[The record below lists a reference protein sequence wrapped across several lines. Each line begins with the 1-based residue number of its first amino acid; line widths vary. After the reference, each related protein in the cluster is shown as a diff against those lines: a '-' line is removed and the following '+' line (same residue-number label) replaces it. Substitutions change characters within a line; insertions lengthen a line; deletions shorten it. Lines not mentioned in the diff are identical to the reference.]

1 MAHDSTHAHPPTDK
15 VELSPGAGG
24 AAKIALVAVGVIGLA
39 VAVFTSTDPGFG
51 RFYHAYLVSY
61 AFILSL
67 ALGGLFFT
75 MIQHLVAAAWSVVV
89 RRIAETLA
97 WTLPVLALGALP
109 LIWTVNKHDVLLYPW
124 AVDMHNAPAGEGEH
138 HASAPTK
145 TGVTELPGQLA
156 DASNAGAATL
166 LAQHAENQTTAA
178 PQPETA
184 ATETHDKESADGAPG
199 HEAKS
204 EKIGY
209 HAAYEY
215 ADYGEM
221 TKAKQPWLSPM
232 VWTIRIAGYFV
243 VWTILAWY
251 FYGKSTQQD
260 KSGDYTISQT
270 LRKRSAPAIF
280 VFALTVTFAAFDII
294 MSLDHHWFSTMFGVY
309 FFAGA
314 MIATHATLI
323 VTSQLLQRRAGAL
336 IGSVTKEHY
345 HDMGKFMFAFI
356 FFWGYVHF
364 SQYMLQWYANIP
376 EATPWWARHGAS
388 AAYNATNNIGFSSG
402 YGSILL
408 IILFG
413 HFIFPF
419 AYLMSRHIKRS
430 REALLIGA
438 IWMLTM
444 HWIDLYWLVMPELD
458 NGKFF
463 LGLPE
468 IGAAVGLISLFAALV
483 WWKLGTAPLRP
494 TQDPRLPESLAFHNI

>member
-1 MAHDSTHAHPPTDK
+1 MAHDHSHDHPTTDK
-15 VELSPGAGG
+15 VDLSPGAGG
-24 AAKIALVAVGVIGLA
+24 IAKIALVAVGVIGLA
-39 VAVFTSTDPGFG
+39 VAFFTSSEPGFG

-89 RRIAETLA
+89 RRLAETLA
-97 WTLPVLALGALP
+97 WTLPVLAIGALP
-109 LIWTVNKHDVLLYPW
+109 LVWTVNKHDALLYPW
-124 AVDMHNAPAGEGEH
+124 AIDLHDAPADAGH
-138 HASAPTK
+138 HAEASPA
-145 TGVTELPGQLA
+145 VTEFPEKFV
-156 DASNAGAATL
+156 DASGTASLTL
-166 LAQHAENQTTAA
+166 LAASEAKADATASQA
-178 PQPETA
+178 HST
-184 ATETHDKESADGAPG
+184 ATEASGADKHGKA
-199 HEAKS
+199 

-209 HAAYEY
+209 HAAYAY
-215 ADYGEM
+215 KDFGDF
-221 TKAKQPWLSPM
+221 TQAKQPWLSPIAY
-232 VWTIRIAGYFV
+232 TIRIAFYFI
-243 VWTILAWY
+243 VWTLLAWY
-251 FYGKSTQQD
+251 FYGQSRKQD
-260 KSGDYTISQT
+260 SSGDAAISQT
-270 LRKRSAPAIF
+270 LRKRAAPAIF
-280 VFALTVTFAAFDII
+280 IYALTVTFAAFDII

-323 VTSQLLQRRAGAL
+323 VIAQTLQRTSGAL
-336 IGSVTKEHY
+336 VGSVTKEHY
-345 HDMGKFMFAFI
+345 HDLGKFMFAFI

-376 EATPWWARHGAS
+376 ESTPWWARRGATV
-388 AAYNATNNIGFSSG
+388 AGDIANNYGYSSG
-402 YGSILL
+402 YGVISL

-413 HFIFPF
+413 HFVFPF
-419 AYLMSRHIKRS
+419 AYLMSRHIKRG

-438 IWMLTM
+438 VWMLVM
-444 HWIDLYWLVMPELD
+444 HWIDLYWLIMPELD

-468 IGAAVGLISLFAALV
+468 LGAAVGLISLFAVLV